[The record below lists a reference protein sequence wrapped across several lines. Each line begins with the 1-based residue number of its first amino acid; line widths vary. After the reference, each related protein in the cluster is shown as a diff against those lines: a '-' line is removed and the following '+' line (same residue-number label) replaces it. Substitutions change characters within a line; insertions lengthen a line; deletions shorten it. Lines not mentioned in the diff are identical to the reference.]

1 MTAELVQR
9 LSHKTLKVRIGC
21 VTTLIQAIRSF
32 GAGVIPVKEV
42 LKSLV
47 ALFEDSDKKM
57 RDLAMELTVELYRW
71 IKSLVKTSL
80 EGVRSTQMTDLDA
93 KFKEIDANSE
103 PVQPT
108 RFLRSQ
114 RKKTKTSSVG
124 APAVTESKAFDASDL
139 FDPVDVLKEL
149 KNTWFTDIVR

>member
-1 MTAELVQR
+1 
-9 LSHKTLKVRIGC
+9 
-21 VTTLIQAIRSF
+21 
-32 GAGVIPVKEV
+32 
-42 LKSLV
+42 
-47 ALFEDSDKKM
+47 
-57 RDLAMELTVELYRW
+57 
-71 IKSLVKTSL
+71 
-80 EGVRSTQMTDLDA
+80 MTDLDA

-149 KNTWFTDIVR
+149 KNAWFTDIVRYISHTNSIRKIPSGQNATNVSKSLRNKSASLS